1 MPSALPGRR
10 LLDLCPPSGAY
21 RPHLMTSAVT
31 PLRGPFFRIALWQTA
46 FLGDAVLTL
55 PLARALARAW
65 PGAEIHFHVRGGLEG
80 LFAAQPEFA
89 SVTGVYKH
97 GRDAGLPGAWRL
109 GRTLAAKGCDLLV
122 SAHKSFRS
130 ALVALASGIPARL
143 GYDEP
148 FYNRLA
154 YSLTAPRRFAELDEI
169 ERLLELARALG
180 ITELDPWPRLVL
192 PENAT
197 AEASRL
203 LSDLPGPVVGLHPG
217 SVWPTKRW
225 PANHFS
231 RLADLALEAGAS
243 VALFAGPGEE
253 ATAAEVRRGMHGKD
267 ASRLLDL
274 SGTLSLPLLA
284 AVIGRLDAYVTGDSG
299 PMHLSWAQ
307 GTPTLA
313 IFGPT
318 VKSLGFFPRG
328 AHSRVLQTALPCRPC
343 GLHGPQ
349 KCPKGHHRC
358 MTDISPE
365 AAWNAASDLLAKG
378 RGTLPKE
385 TA

>member
-1 MPSALPGRR
+1 MPPDILEPSR
-10 LLDLCPPSGAY
+10 LDLCPPSGAY
-21 RPHLMTSAVT
+21 RPHLMTSATT
-31 PLRGPFFRIALWQTA
+31 PPRGPFSRIALWQTA

-55 PLARALARAW
+55 PLARVLAKTW
-65 PGAEIHFHVRGGLEG
+65 PEAEIHFYVRGGLEG

-89 SVTGVYKH
+89 SVTGVYKR

-109 GRTLAAKGCDLLV
+109 GRALAAKDCDLLV

-154 YSLTAPRRFAELDEI
+154 YTVTAPRRFAELDEI

-180 ITELDPWPRLVL
+180 IAECDPWPRLVL

-197 AEASRL
+197 TEAARL
-203 LSDLPGPVVGLHPG
+203 LRDLPGPVVGLHPG

-225 PANHFS
+225 PADNFS

-253 ATAAEVRRGMHGKD
+253 STATEVRRGMRGKD
-267 ASRLLDL
+267 SSRLLDL
-274 SGTLSLPLLA
+274 SGKLSLPLLA
-284 AVIGRLDAYVTGDSG
+284 AVIGWLDAYVTGDSG

-318 VKSLGFFPRG
+318 VKALGFFPRG
-328 AHSRVLQTALPCRPC
+328 GHSRVLETTLPCRPC
-343 GLHGPQ
+343 GLHGPRE
-349 KCPKGHHRC
+349 CPEGHHRC
-358 MTDISPE
+358 MTNISPE
-365 AAWNAASDLLAKG
+365 TAWNATAELLAKG
-378 RGTLPKE
+378 RGTLPEE